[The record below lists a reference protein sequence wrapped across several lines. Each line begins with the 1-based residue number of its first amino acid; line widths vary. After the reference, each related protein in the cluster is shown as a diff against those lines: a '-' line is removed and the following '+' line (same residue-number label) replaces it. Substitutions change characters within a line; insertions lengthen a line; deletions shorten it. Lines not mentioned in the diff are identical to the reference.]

1 MEYIEYQI
9 PNEAQGINIHKH
21 ERLDTWARR
30 LVDPLAPSGQLAI
43 SLTDLANLND
53 TVGRRSR
60 ALA

>member
-1 MEYIEYQI
+1 